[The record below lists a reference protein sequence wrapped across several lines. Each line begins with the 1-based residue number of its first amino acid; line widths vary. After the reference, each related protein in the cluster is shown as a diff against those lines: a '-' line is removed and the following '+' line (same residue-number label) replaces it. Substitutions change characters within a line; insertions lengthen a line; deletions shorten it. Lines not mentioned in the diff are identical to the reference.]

1 MAMSGY
7 LWDGKGAPD
16 PDVVELEQRLA
27 PLRFGGEWVA
37 VRSELER
44 RSGRPYGA
52 IAASIAIGALAFSL
66 LGIPKPQFTE
76 WAVTELHGDVRMGR
90 DRAAV
95 SSRMRPGQSVITGA
109 AARVRLANEDF
120 GEVNLSPAS
129 ALRMIHSADG
139 RDVMSLERG
148 RLHAF
153 IWAPPRQF
161 VVETPSSRTIDLGCE
176 YTLTVDARGDGL
188 VEVELGWV
196 AFQFG
201 PQESFIPAGAAC
213 RTTRRSGPGIPFFVD
228 AEPAFREALEQYESA
243 GGPAALQRVLA
254 FARAADGLTLWH
266 LLTRVPVERRSAVF
280 DRFAELINL
289 PDGVERS
296 KALAKDAHTLDLCW
310 NALGLD
316 DAGWWR
322 EWKHEWKAR

>member
-1 MAMSGY
+1 MSGY
-7 LWDGKGAPD
+7 LWDGKGPPD
-16 PDVVELEQRLA
+16 PEIVELEQRLA
-27 PLRFGGEWVA
+27 RLRFGGEWAA

-52 IAASIAIGALAFSL
+52 IAASIAIGALALSL
-66 LGIPKPQFTE
+66 LGVPEPQATE
-76 WAVTELHGDVRMGR
+76 WAVTELEGDVRMGR
-90 DRAAV
+90 DRAV
-95 SSRMRPGQSVITGA
+95 VQSRVRAGQSVVTGA
-109 AARVRLANEDF
+109 AARVRLANDDF

-129 ALRMIHSADG
+129 ALRMIESAGG

-176 YTLTVDARGDGL
+176 YTLTVDDRGNGF

-201 PQESFIPAGAAC
+201 SQESFIPAGAAC
-213 RTTRRSGPGIPFFVD
+213 RTARRSGPGIPFFVD
-228 AEPAFREALEQYESA
+228 AEPAFREALEQYESE
-243 GGPAALQRVLA
+243 GGAEALRRVLA
-254 FARAADGLTLWH
+254 LARTGDGLTLWH
-266 LLTRVPVERRSAVF
+266 LLTRVPAERRSAVF
-280 DRFAELINL
+280 DRFAELIPL
-289 PDGVERS
+289 PGGVDRH
-296 KALAKDAHTLDLCW
+296 KALTKDAETLDLCW

-322 EWKHEWKAR
+322 EWKHEWKLR